1 MRINT
6 VVKAVNDLAV
16 EKGWYES
23 ERRPAEFHML
33 IVGEVA
39 EATEEVRNGR
49 PAIYQVHFEGLNGT
63 IIEPTSEKW
72 DDRKKPEGEA
82 IELGDAV
89 IRIMDYF
96 AHRGWDLEQVLRM
109 KHSYN
114 TTRPHRHGGKKL

>member
-6 VVKAVNDLAV
+6 VVQAVNDLAV

-33 IVGEVA
+33 IVGEIA
-39 EATEEVRNGR
+39 EATEEVRKGT
-49 PAIYQVHFEGLNGT
+49 PGIYQIQDGQ